1 MFHVRG
7 IASVTMCPILYGL
20 KTEMQPYWYVRAL
33 SADGMGPGK
42 GWL

>member
-1 MFHVRG
+1 M
-7 IASVTMCPILYGL
+7 S
-20 KTEMQPYWYVRAL
+20 KTEIALIVGSPYWHVRAL